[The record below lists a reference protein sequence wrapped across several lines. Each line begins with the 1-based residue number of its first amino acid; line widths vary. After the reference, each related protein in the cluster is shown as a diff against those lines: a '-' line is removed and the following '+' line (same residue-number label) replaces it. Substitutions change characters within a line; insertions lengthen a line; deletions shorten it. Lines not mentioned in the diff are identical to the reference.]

1 MRFGRRAAV
10 VATISMILAACGSSA
25 DSTTTTEVVAGGG
38 AAETTVADTTTTTV
52 APTTTAVPTT
62 TTTEAVLAGSDCLV
76 GSWELDSAAFIEQ
89 IFSAASEGETGFEE
103 LGEVEI
109 SHGGGAF
116 LVTMNADGTYVGDR
130 DNWQIR
136 IGADEGT
143 FVNTL
148 DGEEAGTWSVDGDQL
163 SVTSESSTITISFAA
178 EVDGELLELP
188 FSGTQTVTTREFG
201 GTGPFTCTD
210 DTLEATFEG
219 STSTF
224 TRR

>member
-1 MRFGRRAAV
+1 MRFDRRAAL
-10 VATISMILAACGSSA
+10 VATLSMVLAACGSSS
-25 DSTTTTEVVAGGG
+25 DSTTTTEAVASG
-38 AAETTVADTTTTTV
+38 AATETTAPESTTTTA
-52 APTTTAVPTT
+52 APTTTEAPTT

-89 IFSAASEGETGFEE
+89 IFSAGAGETGFEE

-109 SHGGGAF
+109 SHGGGSF
-116 LVTMNADGTYVGDR
+116 IVTMNEDGTYVGVR
-130 DNWQIR
+130 DDWQIR
-136 IGADEGT
+136 LSADDGT

-163 SVTSESSTITISFAA
+163 TVTPESSTISVSFAA
-178 EVDGELLELP
+178 EIDGVLQDLP
-188 FSGTQTVTTREFG
+188 FGGTQTVSSRELG
-201 GTGPFTCTD
+201 GTGPFTCDD